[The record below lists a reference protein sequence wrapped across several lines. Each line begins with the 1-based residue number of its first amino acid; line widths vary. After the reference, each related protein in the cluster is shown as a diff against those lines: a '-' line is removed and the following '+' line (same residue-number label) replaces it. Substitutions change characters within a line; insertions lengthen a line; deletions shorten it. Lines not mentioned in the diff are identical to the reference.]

1 VQFLRFKDVC
11 KQAYLIVRRQASL
24 LINLLNMML
33 CTGMVKSFSQ
43 PFLRSCLSAL
53 SFTPLTYARHTGIPE
68 LQSHEDVDYLRET
81 LCLGLTEEA
90 AADNFMKEVCLRF
103 SLR

>member
-1 VQFLRFKDVC
+1 MQFLRFKDVC

-33 CTGMVKSFSQ
+33 CTGVTKSSRQ
-43 PFLRSCLSAL
+43 PLLRFCLTAS
-53 SFTPLTYARHTGIPE
+53 SFTNLCCHTGIPE

-90 AADNFMKEVCLRF
+90 AADNFMKEVCIRF
-103 SLR
+103 SFH